1 MVKRDAVWTALGSV
15 IHPTFG
21 LSLVT
26 LEMVKDVRVDGDAVT
41 VELRLDCPGC
51 PGAEAALAQV
61 SRKLRALNPAP
72 GLVTVSLAAEKW
84 SPPWEGYWF
93 TSGID

>member
-1 MVKRDAVWTALGSV
+1 MVGSDEVWAVLGTV

-26 LEMVKDVRVDGDAVT
+26 LEMVKAVRVNGDAVT
-41 VELRLDCPGC
+41 VELLLDCPGC

-61 SRKLRALNPAP
+61 SRKLRALDPAP
-72 GLVTVSLAAEKW
+72 GQVTVSLAAEKW
-84 SPPWEGYWF
+84 SPPWECYWL
-93 TSGID
+93 TSGIA

>member
-1 MVKRDAVWTALGSV
+1 MVDRDAVWAVLGTV

-26 LEMVKDVRVDGDAVT
+26 LEMVKAVRVDGDAVT
-41 VELRLDCPGC
+41 VELRLDCPGV
-51 PGAEAALAQV
+51 EAALAQV
-61 SRKLRALNPAP
+61 SRKLRALNPTP
-72 GLVTVSLAAEKW
+72 EPVTVCLAPEKW

-93 TSGID
+93 TSGIA